1 VIFSYL
7 LIIMNIFSIKY
18 ILCMYDI
25 HYISHIQKWASEDVE
40 IMNNED
46 NKLKYNTLD
55 IYIS

>member
-1 VIFSYL
+1 
-7 LIIMNIFSIKY
+7 
-18 ILCMYDI
+18 MYDI

-55 IYIS
+55 IYISWSQIWDS